1 MLKPGRQHSLHR
13 RLPPSGHTMCNN
25 ALPKGSSSK
34 GEDGMCTVQRP
45 SYQGMQSPI
54 RTPRPHSRAEQCDE
68 TKPTCVNCVRYSS
81 TCSYSVKKTSP
92 DALCGDTYLDTSG
105 NRLPSFSFADF
116 ELLHH
121 WTLATAES
129 LAPNA
134 SLQRAMRE
142 IVPRLAMKY
151 RYLMWAKPFVFLL
164 TMFNIV

>member
-1 MLKPGRQHSLHR
+1 MHYQKVPHRKVRTGCAQCKGRRIKVCNPLSELPGLTHGPNSVT
-13 RLPPSGHTMCNN
+13 RL
-25 ALPKGSSSK
+25 
-34 GEDGMCTVQRP
+34 
-45 SYQGMQSPI
+45 
-54 RTPRPHSRAEQCDE
+54 
-68 TKPTCVNCVRYSS
+68 KPTCVNCVRYSS

-151 RYLMWAKPFVFLL
+151 RYLMWAKPFYLSTDHV
-164 TMFNIV
+164 